1 MHSVWL
7 KSFLIAVLLTPLS
20 LLAKNYDEGI
30 EYSKLD
36 KPQATQSAGKVEVT
50 EFFWYG
56 CPHCFQFEPALNKW
70 LKDKPDNVRFVR
82 IPAPL
87 NPSWLPHTK
96 TYYALELMGKGE
108 QYHHALF
115 SAMHVEK
122 KKLYTQSAIT
132 DFLVEQGVDRKA
144 FEAAVNSF
152 AVEMNARKAMQ
163 MVKDY
168 ALTGVPA
175 IAVNGKYTTSASQ
188 AGSYTGMIDIVNHL
202 VKQESK

>member
-1 MHSVWL
+1 
-7 KSFLIAVLLTPLS
+7 
-20 LLAKNYDEGI
+20 
-30 EYSKLD
+30 
-36 KPQATQSAGKVEVT
+36 
-50 EFFWYG
+50 
-56 CPHCFQFEPALNKW
+56 
-70 LKDKPDNVRFVR
+70 
-82 IPAPL
+82 
-87 NPSWLPHTK
+87 
-96 TYYALELMGKGE
+96 MGKGE

-144 FEAAVNSF
+144 FEDAVNSF